1 MKTDTAAQPA
11 IAGEGASLLEKI
23 KTLEPQ
29 IKAAADSIEANRCLP
44 DELIDSLRATGL
56 FRVSWPRTLGGLELD
71 PISQIE
77 ALEELSRIDGSV
89 GWIGTFAAIS
99 GLTAATLDPAAAK
112 ELFPTPDVVSAGQYE
127 VVILPGR

>member
-1 MKTDTAAQPA
+1 MKTDTAAQSVM
-11 IAGEGASLLEKI
+11 AGEGASLLEKI
-23 KTLEPQ
+23 KALEPQ

-77 ALEELSRIDGSV
+77 YDAPHCEPPRRGD
-89 GWIGTFAAIS
+89 
-99 GLTAATLDPAAAK
+99 
-112 ELFPTPDVVSAGQYE
+112 LFPCGEDPPSNGLRISPALSTTPPY
-127 VVILPGR
+127 